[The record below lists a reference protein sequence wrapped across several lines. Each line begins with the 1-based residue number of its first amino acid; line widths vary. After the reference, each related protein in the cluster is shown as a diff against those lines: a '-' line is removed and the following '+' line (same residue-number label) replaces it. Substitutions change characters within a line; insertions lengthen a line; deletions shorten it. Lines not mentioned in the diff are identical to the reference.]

1 MNKNIKLS
9 VCVVCYNQEEYIA
22 QCLQSLV
29 DQETD
34 FDFEVIVSDDCSTD
48 KTREIIKEFAK
59 SYPNIIKAILHKN
72 NMGPY
77 ENYLITHKE
86 AIGEYIAHMD
96 GDDYALPGKFQNQVN
111 FLDENPGCNIVWHP
125 MNKLSED
132 GSIKKPSLSSMKK
145 ILDKRFFRKDIIEL
159 MAIGIHSSKMYRKT
173 CREFIVP
180 SNKFI
185 DYYINVE
192 QVGSGY
198 AAYSSINSFGVYRTG
213 IGIASSGHRTKR
225 ILCES
230 FIIFS
235 KKYPQYRM
243 NVNTA
248 ALSCFLVE
256 VKNIR
261 PTSIIYLK
269 AFIKTYH
276 FSSVFN
282 LLKTYKYIKLLNY

>member
-1 MNKNIKLS
+1 MSKEIKLS

-22 QCLQSLV
+22 KCLQSLV

-34 FDFEVIVSDDCSTD
+34 FDFEIIVSDDCSTD
-48 KTREIIKEFAK
+48 NTREIIKEFVKA
-59 SYPNIIKAILHKN
+59 YPKIIRVILHKN

-77 ENYLITHKE
+77 QNYLFAHKE
-86 AIGEYIAHMD
+86 AIGRYIAHMD
-96 GDDYALPGKFQNQVN
+96 GDDYSLPGKLQNQVS
-111 FLDENPGCNIVWHP
+111 FLDDNPDCNIVWHP
-125 MNKLSED
+125 MIKLSENGD
-132 GSIKKPSLSSMKK
+132 IKSPPLSSMKT
-145 ILDKRFFRKDIIEL
+145 ILGEKFFRKDILEL

-180 SNKFI
+180 NNEFI

-198 AAYSSINSFGVYRTG
+198 AAYSSINPLGVYRTG
-213 IGIASSGHRTKR
+213 IGIASSGNRTKR

-230 FIIFS
+230 FIVFS

-243 NVNTA
+243 NINTA
-248 ALSCFLVE
+248 ALSCLLVDM
-256 VKNIR
+256 KNLR
-261 PTSIIYLK
+261 PSSFIYLK

-276 FSSVFN
+276 FSSAFN
-282 LLKTYKYIKLLNY
+282 LLKVYKYIKILNY